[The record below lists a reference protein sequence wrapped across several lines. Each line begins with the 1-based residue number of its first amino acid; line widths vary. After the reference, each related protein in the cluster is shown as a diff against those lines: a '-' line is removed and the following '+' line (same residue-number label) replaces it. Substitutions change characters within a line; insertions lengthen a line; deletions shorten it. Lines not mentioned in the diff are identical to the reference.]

1 LLGIVLSGQIAER
14 ARTLLNPLR
23 DSFAALFFVNFGLGV
38 DSSALINMIVP
49 AFLLAIVGALTKL
62 GTGWSAAKMAG
73 ASRNGA
79 RRAAVA
85 MVPRGEFSIVLAGIG
100 VAAGVTGD
108 LKSLVVSY
116 VLILAIGG
124 SLLVR
129 FVK

>member
-1 LLGIVLSGQIAER
+1 
-14 ARTLLNPLR
+14 
-23 DSFAALFFVNFGLGV
+23 
-38 DSSALINMIVP
+38 
-49 AFLLAIVGALTKL
+49 
-62 GTGWSAAKMAG
+62 
-73 ASRNGA
+73 
-79 RRAAVA
+79 
-85 MVPRGEFSIVLAGIG
+85 VPRGEFSIVLAGIG

>member
-1 LLGIVLSGQIAER
+1 
-14 ARTLLNPLR
+14 
-23 DSFAALFFVNFGLGV
+23 VNFGLGV